1 MADTRD
7 ERTRAEADRLMEVV
21 TSTGSQPDKALP
33 ATARVYRVPA
43 PEVDVAAVATA
54 LARWYEQKRMHV
66 QILPQGGVY
75 TVQSRSPAWRR
86 ALGMAVALT
95 VVLHR
100 EGGDLVVEMGSAP
113 WAERAAFAAVGT
125 QLPVLLATA
134 AWGQWE
140 QTRLPE
146 QSLQYIRSI
155 TPTSTTPD
163 TPPLGDAGAVRRSL
177 VQGWRS
183 GAARLRE
190 AMAPSLG
197 AAPTVTPPGTAARP
211 PAAGPAA
218 SHPSPDTAAQ
228 GPAAKLD
235 VNTATEAQL
244 SALPGID
251 AEAVAAIVRARA
263 ARGGT
268 FASRVELE
276 RAAGLK
282 PHVVVRLRDL
292 VEIVATDAPAR
303 PRATGRRVVDL

>member
-7 ERTRAEADRLMEVV
+7 ERTRAEADRLMEAV

-33 ATARVYRVPA
+33 ARARVYRVPA

-75 TVQSRSPAWRR
+75 TVQSRSPVWRR

-113 WAERAAFAAVGT
+113 WAERATFAAVGT

-163 TPPLGDAGAVRRSL
+163 TVPRADADAVRRRL
-177 VQGWRS
+177 AQGWRS

-190 AMAPSLG
+190 AMAPPPG
-197 AAPTVTPPGTAARP
+197 TAPTVTPPETGA
-211 PAAGPAA
+211 PAVGP
-218 SHPSPDTAAQ
+218 PSPDTAA
-228 GPAAKLD
+228 PNSAAKLD

-244 SALPGID
+244 AALPGID

-263 ARGGT
+263 ARGGA
-268 FASRVELE
+268 FASRAELE

-292 VEIVATDAPAR
+292 VEIVATAAPAR